1 MSATPAMT
9 PRLVSVVVPARDEER
24 FLDRCLAS
32 IAGQR
37 WPAECLEVVVVE
49 NGSRDR
55 TRTVAEAWAARDP
68 RIRTVVCDAT
78 NQADAMNAGVRAARG
93 EIVARVDA
101 HSHIDGDY
109 VAEVVAAFG
118 RHPEAA
124 GVGGAFLPA
133 GETLRERVAGLARSS
148 RLGVGGGYG
157 ADRVAQDHPV
167 RTVQCGAYRREALL
181 TVGGFDPAMAYG
193 EDEEL
198 NWRLRQRG
206 AQVVLCPALRQFYRP
221 RASLAGLWRQ
231 YWNYGRGRMRVLR
244 KHPGFLAPRH
254 LAPSA
259 LVVALGGL
267 AAAGTI
273 VPAAHAVLAL
283 VAGAW
288 GAVLAGAACAA
299 RGARWR
305 ERVLMP
311 CAVAGMHLAYGAGL
325 LREAVAIGGR
335 WAVGDAAGPPRPP
348 NDLGSP
354 AVRAS
359 LFGGPAASP
368 TAPRPRVRLSV
379 IICTKDRP
387 EMLATCLESLRCQT
401 RRPEEIVIVDA
412 SAPPA
417 RDAVCRVAND
427 MRGCRVAL
435 IRSVPGLPRQR
446 NLGARV
452 TTGSVVVYLDDD
464 VVLDAGYLAAIA
476 RTFEDDCT
484 GQIGGVGGAQVP
496 DPTPREGCLRRAAC
510 RLFLLDTYGR
520 GLVKRSGR
528 PDYAFA
534 PRSRMKVEFLS
545 GCNMAYRREV
555 LAALSFD
562 ERLGG
567 YALGEDLQFSYRVS
581 RRWDL
586 VLTPHARLEH
596 RVAGTGRPRRD
607 DYQAMAI
614 FNRYLFFREQVA
626 RGPVD
631 WMAYAWSSIGGM
643 LLTLRDP
650 RARGARGALAGYGA
664 VLRHLLRH
672 QLPTGPRSKAM
683 LANGTRVPRC

>member
-1 MSATPAMT
+1 MSAAPAMT
-9 PRLVSVVVPARDEER
+9 PPLVSVVVPARDEER

-55 TRTVAEAWAARDP
+55 TRAVAEAWAARDP

-101 HSHIDGDY
+101 HSHIDEEY

-157 ADRVAQDHPV
+157 ADRVAHDHPV

-181 TVGGFDPAMAYG
+181 AVGGFDPAMAYG

-198 NWRLRQRG
+198 NWRLRERG
-206 AQVVLCPALRQFYRP
+206 LEVMLCPALRQLYRP
-221 RASLAGLWRQ
+221 RGTLTGLWRQ

-244 KHPGFLAPRH
+244 KHPDFLAPRH

-267 AAAGTI
+267 AAAGAI

-283 VAGAW
+283 VAAAW
-288 GAVLAGAACAA
+288 GTVLVAAACTA
-299 RGARWR
+299 RGAGWR
-305 ERVLMP
+305 ERLLLP
-311 CAVAGMHLAYGAGL
+311 FAVGGIHLAYGAGL
-325 LREAVAIGGR
+325 LREAAAR
-335 WAVGDAAGPPRPP
+335 TRSLAAVGHDAG
-348 NDLGSP
+348 
-354 AVRAS
+354 RAS
-359 LFGGPAASP
+359 AGSHRGVEATDDDCAV
-368 TAPRPRVRLSV
+368 TLSV
-379 IICTKDRP
+379 VICTKDRP
-387 EMLATCLESLRCQT
+387 EMLAACLESLEGQT
-401 RRPEEIVIVDA
+401 RPPEEIVIVDA
-412 SAPPA
+412 SATPA
-417 RDAVCRVAND
+417 RDAVDRLLEAMPDCRFVLLA
-427 MRGCRVAL
+427 AA
-435 IRSVPGLPRQR
+435 PGLPRQR
-446 NLGARV
+446 NLGARA

-464 VVLDAGYLAAIA
+464 VVLERGYLAAIA
-476 RTFEDDCT
+476 RTFEDDRT
-484 GQIGGVGGAQVP
+484 RQIGGAGGAQIP
-496 DPTPREGCLRRAAC
+496 DPTPREGFLRRSAC

-520 GLVKRSGR
+520 GVVKRSGR
-528 PDYAFA
+528 PDYLFS
-534 PRSRMKVEFLS
+534 PRSRMEVEFLS

-555 LAALSFD
+555 LDAVSFD
-562 ERLGG
+562 ERLSG
-567 YALGEDLQFSYRVS
+567 YAVGEDLQFSYRVS
-581 RRWDL
+581 RRWKL
-586 VLTPHARLEH
+586 VLLPDARLDH
-596 RVAGTGRPRRD
+596 RHAGGGRPVGD
-607 DYQAMAI
+607 DYQAMAV
-614 FNRYLFFREQVA
+614 FNRYLFFREHVA
-626 RGPVD
+626 RGLLD
-631 WMAYAWSSIGGM
+631 WIAYAWSSIGAM

-650 RARGARGALAGYGA
+650 RARGVRGALSGYGA
-664 VLRHLLRH
+664 VLRHLHRRR
-672 QLPTGPRSKAM
+672 LPAKLTSEPMPADGSR
-683 LANGTRVPRC
+683 LH